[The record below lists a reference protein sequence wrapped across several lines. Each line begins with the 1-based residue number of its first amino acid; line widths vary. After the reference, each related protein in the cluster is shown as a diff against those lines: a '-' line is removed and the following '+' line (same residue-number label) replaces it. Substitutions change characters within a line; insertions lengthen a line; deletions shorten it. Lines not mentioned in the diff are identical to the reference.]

1 LLIISINPVAF
12 AIGTLQVRWYGILVV
27 VAVITLLAITFREM
41 RQRAI
46 PESTIYNLFFWGLI
60 GGIIG
65 GKLVY
70 LIQPWFLY
78 GVKPSEIISPYGWAL
93 HGAILGTILA
103 GLIYWRTRTREISFQ
118 NLAGIGDAV
127 ATGAPL
133 AQAIGRIGCTING
146 CCHGKPSPFLS
157 FPGAVSYTPR
167 DTIASQY
174 WNMPLYPTQ
183 IYFVLWNLIVFAV
196 VWQLRRRLKPQGSL
210 VLLYLSLY
218 AAGDFGLRFL
228 RIDPPLF
235 LGLQEGQIISL
246 AILLVVLPVLIIKIR
261 RFRQRAIAEP
271 ADNTTQQQNQEG

>member
-1 LLIISINPVAF
+1 MLIISIDPVAF
-12 AIGTLQVRWYGILVV
+12 AIGTLQVRWYGILVA

-46 PESTIYNLFFWGLI
+46 PENTIYNLFFWGLI

-78 GVKPSEIISPYGWAL
+78 GVTPTEIISPYGWAL
-93 HGAILGTILA
+93 HGSIIGAILA
-103 GLIYWRTRTREISFQ
+103 GLIYWKIRAREISLE
-118 NLAGIGDAV
+118 NLASIGDGMAV
-127 ATGAPL
+127 GAPL

-146 CCHGKPSPFLS
+146 CCYGKPSPFLS
-157 FPGAVSYTPR
+157 FPGAVIYTPR
-167 DTIASQY
+167 DTIAPQY

-183 IYFVLWNLIVFAV
+183 IYFLLWNLVVFAV
-196 VWQLRRRLKPQGSL
+196 VWRLRRRLKPQGSL
-210 VLLYLSLY
+210 LLLYLSLY
-218 AAGDFGLRFL
+218 CAGDFGLRFL

-235 LGLQEGQIISL
+235 LGLREGQIISL
-246 AILLVVLPVLIIKIR
+246 AILVVALPVLVIRIR

-271 ADNTTQQQNQEG
+271 ADNTSQEQNQEG